1 MNYDSRKK
9 YSIMHEAITMLGEY
23 NKPFAKELRFL
34 QEIIK
39 HSRWDYDPWREIINR
54 AQSDYDL
61 REG

>member
-1 MNYDSRKK
+1 
-9 YSIMHEAITMLGEY
+9 MHEAITMLGDY

-39 HSRWDYDPWREIINR
+39 HSRWDYDPWIEIINR